1 MVDRSPSPLITPLL
15 INIDENLKK
24 DIHRN
29 FQEIE
34 IIGHGS
40 FGVVH
45 KVKEKLSE
53 NFFAMKTIMFD
64 SQENEDCLKNALKE
78 VGIVSRCNHPNI
90 IKFYGFEV
98 SENSVKFLMEL
109 MECNLDHLIKKKPDL
124 VTTKFIIEAFFSLL
138 DALNYLHQKFNIIH
152 RDIKPQ
158 NILINHNH
166 EIKLTDFGTVK
177 GRKGTITEKIVG
189 SKFFLAPELYI
200 AMKTSKNFEATANFS
215 KCDVFSLGLTI
226 LRLLTNEDFVKNNIV
241 LNYNEADLENYLL
254 KNKAKIPLEIFDTL
268 LLMLRFN
275 VDLRPDI
282 PTLYK
287 IVNCRKE
294 IILTEINKVFIKID
308 LIIYYLLSKNLF
320 FKGNKIKIEIVDFN
334 KLKER
339 IDRNGKSQSQQN
351 LLLFDEDSIDETV
364 KESEKNLEVIYKS
377 SIYIRF
383 YFNF

>member
-15 INIDENLKK
+15 IHIDENYKK
-24 DIHRN
+24 EIRKN
-29 FQEIE
+29 FETLE
-34 IIGHGS
+34 IIGYGS
-40 FGVVH
+40 FGVVS
-45 KVKEKLSE
+45 KVKEKSTHDLY
-53 NFFAMKTIMFD
+53 ALKTIVFNQ
-64 SQENEDCLKNALKE
+64 QENEDSLKNGLKE
-78 VGIVSRCNHPNI
+78 VGILSRCDHPNI

-98 SENSVKFLMEL
+98 CENSVTFLMEL
-109 MECNLDHLIKKKPDL
+109 MECNLEHFIKEKAEL

-138 DALNYLHQKFNIIH
+138 DSLNYLHQKFNIIH

-166 EIKLTDFGTVK
+166 EIKLSDFGTVK

-189 SKFFLAPELYI
+189 SKYFLAPELYI
-200 AMKTSKNFEATANFS
+200 AMRKSKNFEATVNYS

-226 LRLLTNEDFVKNNIV
+226 LRIITNEDFVKNNIV

-254 KNKAKIPLEIFDTL
+254 KHRNKIPLEIFDTL

-287 IVNCRKE
+287 IVNFRKE
-294 IILTEINKVFIKID
+294 VIFTQLNKVRISNFFLK
-308 LIIYYLLSKNLF
+308 LFFKQTF

-339 IDRNGKSQSQQN
+339 SDKNGRREHN
-351 LLLFDEDSIDETV
+351 LLLFEEDEVIQNNEVERS
-364 KESEKNLEVIYKS
+364 KLEVKMEIFS
-377 SIYIRF
+377 LF
-383 YFNF
+383 L